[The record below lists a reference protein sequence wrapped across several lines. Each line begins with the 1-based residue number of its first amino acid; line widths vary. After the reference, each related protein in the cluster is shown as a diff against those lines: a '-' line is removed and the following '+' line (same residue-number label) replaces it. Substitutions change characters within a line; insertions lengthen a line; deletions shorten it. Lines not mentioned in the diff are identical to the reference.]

1 MDSSLSAEHSL
12 VASENQIEVG
22 RTTNAGFSL
31 NSVHITSPESQLS
44 DHFNLAKLDPELRG
58 IILKYVQSESVVR
71 CLELAGITTHHVLA
85 CLDELQIRR
94 LEDFVGHACTLID
107 SPDIREL
114 FLGPIFSHFPE
125 QFRLPSGTICGL
137 LLAAAE
143 IKLRYSESHNLVDTV
158 VTSTNRVGAHPFSHI
173 STDAAS
179 QTDIS
184 ISWNSTTNPLLMLS
198 GMCGLGHIRNSS
210 SPVPNAQSPQ
220 TVLNSTSSSVDGS
233 RRTELCGRLPTFSS
247 LPCVSHPDTITPS
260 SGTVAIMAAAFQAA
274 AAASSGKQISKMDT
288 TIFQQ
293 PPTVNGAESNMVS
306 MEQHSAQA
314 DLVQAFGNTLPI
326 ENGTS
331 VQTPSR
337 FVASV
342 SGCTLPST
350 VSSVTPNFSGLAA
363 NCYEEEVVDLDRLK
377 QHSSASATRLA
388 SRQFLNAHLIRGRD
402 FDMEM
407 EISTTPEGVK
417 RVTGIFYCHLCREKR
432 ERTSAVRFSIARN
445 RYPVLSN
452 VLSHLKTHFQH
463 RVQLS
468 STSQIYSH
476 TNSYAKTPVSDFRDS
491 APPSVTFG
499 VPSSFGSVNV
509 SSAPYFDPHTSSFN
523 TSVHP
528 LGSFLPTS
536 VGGGGSG
543 GLDSETSNV
552 IVKDEEV
559 GCTAPASKDDSTT
572 VNSPENSRNSSVARR
587 HRIPSGHPPNDPSIV
602 NDVES
607 PEDGSTRGKLGFMS
621 DQYNGNSQT
630 ENRSTVISK

>member
-1 MDSSLSAEHSL
+1 MDSSMSTEHSM
-12 VASENQIEVG
+12 VVSENQIEMN
-22 RTTNAGFSL
+22 RTLNAGGSL
-31 NSVHITSPESQLS
+31 NSVHVTSPESQLS
-44 DHFNLAKLDPELRG
+44 GQFNLAKLDPELRG

-125 QFRLPSGTICGL
+125 QFRLPSGAICGL

-143 IKLRYSESHNLVDTV
+143 IKLRYNESHNLDNTAG
-158 VTSTNRVGAHPFSHI
+158 TSLNSGGVRPSGNI

-179 QTDIS
+179 QTDVS

-198 GMCGLGHIRNSS
+198 GMCGLGQIRNSS
-210 SPVPNAQSPQ
+210 SPVPNALSPQ
-220 TVLNSTSSSVDGS
+220 AVLNSTANSVDGS

-247 LPCVSHPDTITPS
+247 LPCVSHPDTLTPS

-274 AAASSGKQISKMDT
+274 AAASSGKQTSKMDT
-288 TIFQQ
+288 TIFPQ
-293 PPTVNGAESNMVS
+293 PPTVNGGDSS
-306 MEQHSAQA
+306 MASTEQHSTQA
-314 DLVQAFGNTLPI
+314 DLVQAFGSTLPV

-331 VQTPSR
+331 VQTASR
-337 FVASV
+337 FVAAV

-350 VSSVTPNFSGLAA
+350 VSSATPNFSGLAA

-452 VLSHLKTHFQH
+452 VLSHLKTHFQY
-463 RVQLS
+463 RGQLS

-476 TNSYAKTPVSDFRDS
+476 TNSYAKTPVSGFRES
-491 APPSVTFG
+491 TPPSVTFG
-499 VPSSFGSVNV
+499 VAASFGSVNM

-523 TSVHP
+523 TSVHS
-528 LGSFLPTS
+528 LGSFVPTS
-536 VGGGGSG
+536 VGGGGNG
-543 GLDSETSNV
+543 GLDSNASSV
-552 IVKDEEV
+552 IVKDEDV
-559 GCTAPASKDDSTT
+559 DCTAPSSKDDSTT
-572 VNSPENSRNSSVARR
+572 VSSPDNSRNSSIARR
-587 HRIPSGHPPNDPSIV
+587 RRIPSGHPPSDPPIV

-607 PEDGSTRGKLGFMS
+607 PEDGSTRGKFGFTS

-630 ENRSTVISK
+630 ENRSTVISR